1 MFGPTIFAMED
12 VVARRALDQRGFY
25 RMLEAYY
32 LNNGLYE
39 VTRPELFAG
48 GMTTRG
54 NKGLRNP
61 ANRSVE
67 FHVTHTWPGSLQKS
81 LPLLAANPNLA
92 QPLQQVWAWSN
103 WAVKKQLAVRWFA
116 MFGDWFCKV
125 ATSSAAN
132 GAVQRVYLQ
141 NIKPEW
147 VSDFE
152 TDERGNIT
160 MIRLDMPLEKAN
172 ATLTEVWSRQ
182 SGYALYRHTR
192 PAGSEINTLGRPL
205 ESKPLRDFGI
215 DFVPF
220 VHAPFID
227 IGQKRG
233 MGVFTHA
240 LDKIDE
246 VNRMASRLH
255 QLIFRYNRPTMAVLA
270 NGLDANGRPLPPP
283 RIGPGLTALREQEP
297 LEDEVLT
304 LPGTSKLEYLVPA
317 LNYAAHLEAIAAMSS
332 ELEEDLPE
340 LSYYRQKE
348 LGSNLSGKA
357 VRLMLSQAVNRTT
370 EARGNL
376 ESALVKADKM
386 ALTIGANAG
395 LFGDIGSYSAG
406 DLDHTFAEREVI
418 PFSAEENA
426 ATLASEVG
434 AGVPLTL
441 AAKRRG
447 WQAQELEE
455 LQNALRVP
463 QEGILRGGNDG
474 RQ

>member
-1 MFGPTIFAMED
+1 MFGPLLATMD
-12 VVARRALDQRGFY
+12 DPLSRRAVDQRGFY

-39 VTRPELFAG
+39 ATRPELFAG
-48 GMTTRG
+48 SLTTRG

-81 LPLLAANPNLA
+81 LPLVSANPGLA
-92 QPLQQVWAWSN
+92 QPIQRVWAWSN

-116 MFGDWFCKV
+116 LFGDWFCKV
-125 ATSSAAN
+125 ATSSD
-132 GAVQRVYLQ
+132 GHQVSRVYFQ
-141 NIKPEW
+141 NIKPED
-147 VSDFE
+147 VTDFE
-152 TDERGNIT
+152 VDERGNIT
-160 MIRLDMPLEKAN
+160 SIRLDMPLEGRLP
-172 ATLTEVWSRQ
+172 ATISEVWSLEN
-182 SGYALYRHTR
+182 GYALYHHDR
-192 PAGSEINTLGRPL
+192 PAGTDLRALGRPAQ
-205 ESKPLRDFGI
+205 SKPLAAFGI

-246 VNRMASRLH
+246 VNRMATRLH

-270 NGLDANGRPLPPP
+270 NGQDSNGRPLPPP
-283 RIGPGLTALREQEP
+283 RVASGLGSARTQEP

-317 LNYAAHLEAIAAMSS
+317 LNYNAHLEAINAMAG
-332 ELEEDLPE
+332 ELEQDLPE
-340 LSYYRQKE
+340 LSYYRQKD
-348 LGSNLSGKA
+348 LGANLSGKA

-386 ALTIGANAG
+386 ALTIGCNAG
-395 LFGDIGSYSAG
+395 LFGGMGTYQAG
-406 DLDHTFAEREVI
+406 DFEHSFAEREVI
-418 PFSAEENA
+418 PFTAEESA
-426 ATLASEVG
+426 DTLASEVG
-434 AGVPLTL
+434 AGVPLVL

-447 WQAQELEE
+447 WLAEELEE
-455 LQNALRVP
+455 LEQATRETRAERP
-463 QEGILRGGNDG
+463 IGG
-474 RQ
+474 

>member
-172 ATLTEVWSRQ
+172 ATLTSLGKDYLPGRKAVYVANIHGMPGIGRMF
-182 SGYALYRHTR
+182 ALPKMKKYSHRIILGDDAALIAHF
-192 PAGSEINTLGRPL
+192 PAQTGKVT
-205 ESKPLRDFGI
+205 
-215 DFVPF
+215 
-220 VHAPFID
+220 
-227 IGQKRG
+227 
-233 MGVFTHA
+233 
-240 LDKIDE
+240 
-246 VNRMASRLH
+246 
-255 QLIFRYNRPTMAVLA
+255 VLA
-270 NGLDANGRPLPPP
+270 LSDGKVKS
-283 RIGPGLTALREQEP
+283 IKYWT
-297 LEDEVLT
+297 
-304 LPGTSKLEYLVPA
+304 PGTDNV
-317 LNYAAHLEAIAAMSS
+317 
-332 ELEEDLPE
+332 D
-340 LSYYRQKE
+340 
-348 LGSNLSGKA
+348 
-357 VRLMLSQAVNRTT
+357 
-370 EARGNL
+370 
-376 ESALVKADKM
+376 
-386 ALTIGANAG
+386 
-395 LFGDIGSYSAG
+395 
-406 DLDHTFAEREVI
+406 TF
-418 PFSAEENA
+418 
-426 ATLASEVG
+426 L
-434 AGVPLTL
+434 
-441 AAKRRG
+441 K
-447 WQAQELEE
+447 
-455 LQNALRVP
+455 
-463 QEGILRGGNDG
+463 
-474 RQ
+474 